1 MEDERTQQHT
11 ESITMNSLEIDTI
24 GEILNISMGS
34 AATAISIHAGSAG
47 GNLHPNC
54 GYA

>member
-11 ESITMNSLEIDTI
+11 ESITMNSLEIDSI
-24 GEILNISMGS
+24 GEMLNIRMGS
-34 AATAISIHAGSAG
+34 DCHCHFHHAGSAG

-54 GYA
+54 GHA

>member
-24 GEILNISMGS
+24 REIMNISMGS
-34 AATAISIHAGSAG
+34 AATANST
-47 GNLHPNC
+47 NC
-54 GYA
+54 GHA